1 MGFGVGGGGGGDD
14 GVRLPPRFH
23 AGTIVGRDEEAIE
36 LAEAD
41 DLFRVLAS
49 EALDLWAHGRRD
61 TARRFKADAL
71 ALRAATEQARAW
83 LRCSAPTSLR
93 MDDRQP

>member
-1 MGFGVGGGGGGDD
+1 MIPFA
-14 GVRLPPRFH
+14 RFH

-49 EALDLWAHGRRD
+49 EALDLWARGRKVRARD
-61 TARRFKADAL
+61 FKRDAL

-83 LRCSAPTSLR
+83 LRCSAPTMLPR
-93 MDDRQP
+93 ERRA